1 MRNLIENICLV
12 FVIISIIGLIV
23 SLAINN
29 IITFTFS
36 VLFMVAFWAIAMI
49 DIARK

>member
-1 MRNLIENICLV
+1 MKNVIEDICIL

-36 VLFMVAFWAIAMI
+36 VLFMFAFCGIAII
-49 DIARK
+49 DISRK

>member
-1 MRNLIENICLV
+1 MKDVIENICLI

-36 VLFMVAFWAIAMI
+36 VLSMFGFWAIALIDMI
-49 DIARK
+49 RK

>member
-12 FVIISIIGLIV
+12 FIIISIIGLII

-29 IITFTFS
+29 ITTFTFS
-36 VLFMVAFWAIAMI
+36 VLSMFGFWAIALI